1 MAEMKRIGDKNESNA
16 MSRALRLAVL
26 VSAGALFASQS
37 CTGQAGAQAK
47 CPWLNAATAAGVLG
61 GEVQM
66 AVSAPVEPGPVKGVG
81 TAMYSDQVRMD
92 RFDVTCEFT
101 RKVDAG
107 TDTLSITV
115 KTMSDQAKEFPSF
128 LARCSGPT
136 VPLRGIGNEAVQC
149 VIRNTSDKAE
159 QQVIARVRDRA
170 FVLTITRPAAEAAA
184 AAGDGLRDDTRNVAE
199 QVAGSIF

>member
-1 MAEMKRIGDKNESNA
+1 MAEMMRIADKNEGNT
-16 MSRALRLAVL
+16 MSRATRLAVVAL

-37 CTGQAGAQAK
+37 CAGQAGAQAK

-61 GEVQM
+61 GDVQM
-66 AVSAPVEPGPVKGVG
+66 AVSTPVEPGPVKGVG

-92 RFDVTCEFT
+92 RFDVACEFT

-128 LARCSGPT
+128 IARCSGPT

-149 VIRNTSDKAE
+149 VMKNTSGTAQ

-170 FVLTITRPAAEAAA
+170 FVLTISRPATEVV
-184 AAGDGLRDDTRNVAE
+184 AGDALRDDTRNTAE
-199 QVAGSIF
+199 QIAGSIF